1 MNHDELA
8 RLVPVPDGR
17 DLPADRK
24 QILKEHLMTELR
36 QADRK
41 QNGKSRPRRPG
52 RIAAAGLAAAAITA
66 TPVAVA
72 IAMATAGANPLGTPG
87 PASPGPQSSTPHTA
101 AQLLAK
107 VAYAAAGQPAPVVKD
122 SEFTYIR

>member
-36 QADRK
+36 QADRN

-52 RIAAAGLAAAAITA
+52 RIAAAGLATAAITA
-66 TPVAVA
+66 TAVAVA
-72 IAMATAGANPLGTPG
+72 VAMATAGTNPSAPLGTPG
-87 PASPGPQSSTPHTA
+87 PASPGPQGSTPHTA

-107 VAYAAAGQPAPVVKD
+107 VAYAAAGQPAP
-122 SEFTYIR
+122 S